1 MKMNKASS
9 ELIVDLAS
17 LLCHLSGL
25 AAPSGESTD
34 YKNTPP
40 VRFFHAS

>member
-9 ELIVDLAS
+9 ELMIDEAFLLAS
-17 LLCHLSGL
+17 VSVL

-34 YKNTPP
+34 YKNTCEIL
-40 VRFFHAS
+40 S